1 MKSKKQKS
9 PFLTYKD
16 YKATV
21 EFDAE
26 LGLFH
31 GEVQGLLD
39 IITFQGKSVTELQ
52 REMKNSIDDY
62 LYFCMKKGKTPAK
75 SFSGT
80 LNLRMDPKLH
90 EKINLEARKFKMS
103 LNEFI
108 NLAIQEKIKD

>member
-1 MKSKKQKS
+1 MRNSKKKS

-31 GEVQGLLD
+31 GEVQGLQD
-39 IITFQGKSVTELQ
+39 IITFQGKSVHELHS
-52 REMKNSIDDY
+52 EMKKSIEDY
-62 LYFCMKKGKTPAK
+62 LAFCKKKGKTPGK
-75 SFSGT
+75 SFSGV
-80 LNLRMDPKLH
+80 LNLRMDTELH
-90 EKINLEARKFKMS
+90 KRISLEAKRLKLS

-108 NLAIQEKIKD
+108 NLALMEKLK